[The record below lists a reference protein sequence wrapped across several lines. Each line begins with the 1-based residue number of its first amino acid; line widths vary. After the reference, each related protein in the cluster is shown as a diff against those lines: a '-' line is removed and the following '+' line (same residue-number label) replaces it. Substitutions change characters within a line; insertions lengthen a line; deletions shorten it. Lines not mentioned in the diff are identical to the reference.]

1 MIISFFSSSTVDSTL
16 LRDAELSSFQCLTR
30 RVVVGCWC
38 KEVVQV
44 LVFSH
49 GSIGAG
55 RVGMWECDRYL
66 QIHSDIPTLHFTLS
80 PALDLDDVDST

>member
-1 MIISFFSSSTVDSTL
+1 M
-16 LRDAELSSFQCLTR
+16 
-30 RVVVGCWC
+30 
-38 KEVVQV
+38 

-55 RVGMWECDRYL
+55 RLGMWECDRYL

-80 PALDLDDVDST
+80 PALDLDDVLDVPSGGTKVVPSQKTSTRCGDAR